1 MNVKNIIKVVAL
13 AMLMPAMLLNSAC
26 SNEDEPVIDNEN
38 APTRGYPLYVSVNA
52 TRQGDAGTNRATYN
66 ESTRKLEFT
75 AGDKLFVKGSATGAG
90 SFAGML
96 DYVSGGTFSGTI
108 YTQNEYSGTADA
120 LFTAANSD
128 RVEALLFPNGY
139 ESYGFLSLWGSGYS
153 TSYIISL
160 NNAIAATKAAAVEQI
175 SLETAETYSS
185 GFTLSPQNAILN
197 FTITGLT
204 DGDKDV
210 TLKHGETTMFV
221 GSVTPTSG
229 TATFALGTGIEDIKF
244 SPVNLKNVILTI
256 GGTDID
262 ITDADNNLTAGKI
275 YNIKRCAGAINGK
288 FSVSSTKQVYF
299 ANGNLQATT
308 TDHGANWTWA
318 FAANQWDYV
327 GNADANT
334 AINGNGTVSAN
345 GTVDLFGWVGASSS
359 LTTAAQWGISAS
371 TTRDDYGNV
380 VDEALKS
387 DWGNVT
393 GIGSGWRTLTKDE
406 WNYLFN
412 TRTVNGGKGK
422 GYSYTLGQTVNS
434 KKGVVI
440 YPDNYTGAAYAG
452 SDWNNFE
459 AAGCVFL
466 PAAGY
471 REGNTVSFQGYDGVY
486 WSSTVHDN
494 DEAYCLYFNE
504 YDGNFYCYTE
514 HYFYRFYG
522 QCVRLVHDAN

>member
-1 MNVKNIIKVVAL
+1 
-13 AMLMPAMLLNSAC
+13 MLMPAMLLNSAC

-38 APTRGYPLYVSVNA
+38 APSRGYPLYVSVNA
-52 TRQGDAGTNRATYN
+52 TRQGDAGTNRASFDGTYLN
-66 ESTRKLEFT
+66 FSE
-75 AGDKLFVKGSATGAG
+75 GDKLFVKGSATGAG

-96 DYVSGGTFSGTI
+96 DYVSEGTFSGTI

-185 GFTLSPQNAILN
+185 GFALSPQNAILN

-229 TATFALGTGIEDIKF
+229 TATFALGTGIKDLKF
-244 SPVNLKNVILTI
+244 SQVNLKNVILTI
-256 GGTDID
+256 GDTDID

-288 FSVSSTKQVYF
+288 FSVSSTKKVF
-299 ANGNLQATT
+299 FSKGNLQATT
-308 TDHGANWTWA
+308 TDLGENWTWA
-318 FAANQWDYV
+318 FAANQWSYV
-327 GNADANT
+327 GKAAANT
-334 AINGNGTVSAN
+334 SMKTDGTGTVTAN

-359 LTTAAQWGISAS
+359 WTSAAQWGISAS
-371 TTRDDYGNV
+371 KNSADYGTV
-380 VDEALKS
+380 DDEALKS
-387 DWGNVT
+387 DWGNVP
-393 GIGSGWRTLTKDE
+393 GIGTGWRTLTKAE
-406 WNYLFN
+406 WEYLFN
-412 TRTVNGGKGK
+412 ERSVKGGTGKGHC
-422 GYSYTLGQTVNS
+422 YTLGKTVNS
-434 KKGVVI
+434 TKGVVI

-466 PAAGY
+466 PAGGNRIGTDITSVSLGGY
-471 REGNTVSFQGYDGVY
+471 YWTSTSYEGYAYNVNFTTKTVNT
-486 WSSTVHDN
+486 STSTD
-494 DEAYCLYFNE
+494 
-504 YDGNFYCYTE
+504 
-514 HYFYRFYG
+514 YRYSG
-522 QCVRLVHDAN
+522 CSVRLVRDAN